1 MKVCE
6 DPRAEENVFNGL
18 ELEGREK
25 ERRQGGTFI
34 TPSSAPVASMFGRR
48 AMTRLIAALQN
59 FGRLL
64 R

>member
-18 ELEGREK
+18 ELEGRGMEGRK
-25 ERRQGGTFI
+25 RGTFI
-34 TPSSAPVASMFGRR
+34 TPSSPPVASMFGRR
-48 AMTRLIAALQN
+48 AMIRLIAALQN
-59 FGRLL
+59 FL